1 MREGGQQGQGRQ
13 FDVCDLRPGNGH
25 PNWSA
30 GSVPSLEN
38 DVVAAKRLFYSS
50 SEVTLTAL
58 EAAGIPEASL
68 RRWAHS

>member
-13 FDVCDLRPGNGH
+13 FD
-25 PNWSA
+25 
-30 GSVPSLEN
+30 VPSLEN

-58 EAAGIPEASL
+58 EAAGIPEASCADG
-68 RRWAHS
+68 RIPE